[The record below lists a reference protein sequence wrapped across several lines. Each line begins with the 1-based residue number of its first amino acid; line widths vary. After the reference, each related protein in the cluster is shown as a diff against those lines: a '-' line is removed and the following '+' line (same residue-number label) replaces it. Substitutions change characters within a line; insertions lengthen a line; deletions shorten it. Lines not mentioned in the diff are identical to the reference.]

1 MCPPL
6 CPPPCD
12 KFAIAGRTYRECN
25 HRAEKL
31 TQIHRV
37 VALAAS
43 RVNPEA
49 RCRTMAGTLPAADG
63 RRSAYI
69 LASMPFIVSISAC
82 CVVTIDSAIFLASA
96 LVPFFSSSF
105 AMVMAP

>member
-12 KFAIAGRTYRECN
+12 QFTIAGRPHRECKP
-25 HRAEKL
+25 REEKL

-37 VALAAS
+37 VVLAAS
-43 RVNPEA
+43 RVNAEA

-82 CVVTIDSAIFLASA
+82 CVLTIDSAIFFESA
-96 LVPFFSSSF
+96 LAPFFSSSL